1 MLALDRAA
9 VWAGKVHNME
19 TSRSL
24 TFSGAGHAGEGSS
37 HPLHENHRT
46 SAFSGRRQQGHD
58 GGRGLGRCIERAVDH
73 GKESVVALANACL
86 CGHQN
91 EGRVGSASYATA
103 DVAKSGE
110 KRNSLRARAN
120 CGGGQNGGSRRHQHT
135 TRGRTAT
142 DRGTR
147 AHATLS
153 PGHVH
158 VLSSPR
164 PSVRSGM
171 GRSACR
177 GAKKAGQV
185 GGATVWAAR
194 VLSRPANHSHRKLAR
209 ARTRR
214 APTGGARGWWAMT
227 RGEWGVRGANDP
239 DAKTGRSACSL

>member
-1 MLALDRAA
+1 MLAVDRAA
-9 VWAGKVHNME
+9 VDGQGAQHGD
-19 TSRSL
+19 L
-24 TFSGAGHAGEGSS
+24 TQPHIFGGRAVGHAGEGSS
-37 HPLHENHRT
+37 HPLHENNRT
-46 SAFSGRRQQGHD
+46 PASSGRRQQGHD

-86 CGHQN
+86 CGHHN
-91 EGRVGSASYATA
+91 EGRVGSASCATA
-103 DVAKSGE
+103 DGAKKWREEKFIACEGE
-110 KRNSLRARAN
+110 LRGRTKWREPATPT
-120 CGGGQNGGSRRHQHT
+120 HT

-177 GAKKAGQV
+177 GGKKAGQV

-194 VLSRPANHSHRKLAR
+194 VLLSRPTTVIAR
-209 ARTRR
+209 WRVHASA
-214 APTGGARGWWAMT
+214 APPQVERGVGG
-227 RGEWGVRGANDP
+227 P
-239 DAKTGRSACSL
+239 